1 MAASVRNGFR
11 VMPEP
16 HPKCATCPVRR
27 RALFNGVSEENL
39 EWTERFRSYQT
50 EAPAKHNIFLEGE
63 PAAHAYTLF
72 SGWAAIYKTLPNGKR
87 QIMRFALPGDFLGF
101 QADLEGPLVYGA
113 VAVTGCV
120 LCAFPRS
127 NLKQMLRENQGL
139 GMQMAVLNARY
150 MELCQY
156 HLMGTGRQSAK
167 ERIAFLLL
175 ELFYRSR
182 LQIGDVDS
190 DAASIPFP
198 ICQEEIADAVGLTTV
213 HVNRTLKEMK
223 AEGLV
228 ECTSRRLTIRDEQRL
243 LEISNF
249 DKSLVESQLLL

>member
-1 MAASVRNGFR
+1 MASPIRSGFTIL
-11 VMPEP
+11 PEP
-16 HPKCATCPVRR
+16 HQKCATCPVRR

-39 EWTERFRSYQT
+39 DWTERFRSYQT
-50 EAPAKHNIFLEGE
+50 EVPPKQNIFLEGE
-63 PAAHAYTLF
+63 PSAHAYTLF
-72 SGWAAIYKTLPNGKR
+72 RGWAAIYKTLPNGKR

-101 QADLEGPLVYGA
+101 QADLEGPLMYGA

-120 LCAFPRS
+120 LCTFPRS

-139 GMQMAVLNARY
+139 AMQMAVLNARY

-182 LQIGDVDS
+182 LQVP
-190 DAASIPFP
+190 DAEIAETTVPFP

-223 AEGLV
+223 AEGLL
-228 ECTSRRLTIRDEQRL
+228 ECTSRRLVIRDEQRL
-243 LEISNF
+243 VDISNF
-249 DKSLVESQLLL
+249 DKSIVENQLLL

>member
-1 MAASVRNGFR
+1 MAALIRKGFSVLG
-11 VMPEP
+11 EP
-16 HPKCATCPVRR
+16 HQRCVTCPVRK

-39 EWTERFRSYQT
+39 DWTERYRVYQA
-50 EAPAKHNIFLEGE
+50 EIAPKQNVFLEGE
-63 PAAHAYTLF
+63 PSTHAYTLF
-72 SGWAAIYKTLPNGKR
+72 EGWAAVYKTLPNGKR

-101 QADLEGPLVYGA
+101 QADLEAPMIYG
-113 VAVTGCV
+113 VASITRCV

-127 NLKQMLRENQGL
+127 NLKQMFRENQGIA
-139 GMQMAVLNARY
+139 MQMALLNARY

-175 ELFYRSR
+175 ELYYRSQ
-182 LQIGDVDS
+182 LQVEGSNEEVV
-190 DAASIPFP
+190 PFP

-223 AEGLV
+223 KEGLV
-228 ECTSRRLTIRDEQRL
+228 DCSARRLAIKDEQRL
-243 LEISNF
+243 SEISNF
-249 DKSLVESQLLL
+249 DKRIVEKPMLL